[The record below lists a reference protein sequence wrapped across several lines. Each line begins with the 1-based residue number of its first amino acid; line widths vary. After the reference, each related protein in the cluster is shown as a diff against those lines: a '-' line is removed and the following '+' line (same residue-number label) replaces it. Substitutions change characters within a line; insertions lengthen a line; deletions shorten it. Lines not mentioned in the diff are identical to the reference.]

1 MIRRLASVLSVFFLL
16 CGLFY
21 EGAWAD
27 QSKPSPKGAAAEED
41 IYELQKMLVDALD
54 QVERNYVRDVSR
66 RELVEAAIRGI
77 LDELDPYS
85 SYISREDMK
94 QFRTSVESQFGGIGI
109 QISLDGGQ
117 LKVLS
122 PLVGTPA
129 YRAGVTA
136 GDRIVEI
143 DGEGTSGITLDEAVR
158 RLKGPAGTKVK
169 LTIIHSGRSSKD
181 VIDIT
186 REVIRVHTVLGDHR
200 KADDAWD
207 FMLDNDQ
214 RIGYIRITAFSRGTA
229 GELRKALSE
238 LKNEKLAGLILDL
251 RFNPGGL
258 LSSAIEVSDMFVAG
272 GRIVSTEGR
281 NSLKRTWDAH
291 RKGTFEGFP
300 MVVLVN
306 RYSASASEIVAACL
320 QDHDRAVVIGE
331 RTWGKGSVQNVIE
344 MENHRSALKLTTA
357 SYRRPSGKN
366 IHRFPKS
373 KDDDEWGVMP
383 NDGYRM
389 RLTDRELLALV
400 GERRRRDI
408 VEPKE
413 PDSSDSAEHA
423 VQSPDSA
430 EDDKPAA
437 AEPTAGDE
445 DDSPATPDEE
455 PSEGPEKPSEGP
467 EEPSEGPEKPG
478 VVDPHLRIAL
488 DYLTGELARAE

>member
-1 MIRRLASVLSVFFLL
+1 MFSDTATTEIYTLAL
-16 CGLFY
+16 
-21 EGAWAD
+21 
-27 QSKPSPKGAAAEED
+27 P
-41 IYELQKMLVDALD
+41 DAL
-54 QVERNYVRDVSR
+54 
-66 RELVEAAIRGI
+66 
-77 LDELDPYS
+77 P
-85 SYISREDMK
+85 IS
-94 QFRTSVESQFGGIGI
+94 
-109 QISLDGGQ
+109 
-117 LKVLS
+117 
-122 PLVGTPA
+122 
-129 YRAGVTA
+129 
-136 GDRIVEI
+136 GDRSVEI
-143 DGEGTSGITLDEAVR
+143 DGEGTAGITIDEAVR

-169 LTIIHSGRSSKD
+169 LTIIHSCRSSKD
-181 VIDIT
+181 VVDIT

-214 RIGYIRITAFSRGTA
+214 RIGYIRITAFSRSTA

-281 NSLKRTWDAH
+281 NSQKRTWDAH

-383 NDGYRM
+383 NEGYRM

-408 VEPKE
+408 VQPKQA
-413 PDSSDSAEHA
+413 DSSDSAEHA

-430 EDDKPAA
+430 EDDQPAN
-437 AEPTAGDE
+437 AEPAEDDQPADAEPAAGDE

-455 PSEGPEKPSEGP
+455 PSEGPEKP
-467 EEPSEGPEKPG
+467 G
-478 VVDPHLRIAL
+478 VVDPHLRIAM
-488 DYLTGELARAE
+488 DYLTGELARAK